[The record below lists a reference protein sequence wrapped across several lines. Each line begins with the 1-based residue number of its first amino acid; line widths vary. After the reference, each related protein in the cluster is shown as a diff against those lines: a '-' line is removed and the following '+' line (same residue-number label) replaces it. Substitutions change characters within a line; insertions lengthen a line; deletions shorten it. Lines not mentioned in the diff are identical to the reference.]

1 MNDEYEFKTRSPE
14 DIVLAI
20 FDRLGVK
27 ISKFQLFYI
36 GY

>member
-1 MNDEYEFKTRSPE
+1 MEEQEFNERSPE

-20 FDRLGVK
+20 FDRLNVK